1 MAVDSTVQFKRGK
14 KNDLPYGLEGEPLYC
29 IDTNELYVGQGKDL
43 PPKLINATKKIKLES
58 LINKTLNE
66 VQLLEIEGIETN
78 DKTLKGAL
86 VELSTQMK
94 NIPTLFS
101 TEQTDEYY
109 KIKCNNVVIAKIPLG
124 NGSVTPNPPTTKYSI
139 TNNLSYARNSNTATS
154 IEENSPYNAT
164 ITANSNYR
172 LKKVTV
178 TMYGTDVTDSVY
190 SGGRIIIDRV
200 IGDIVIT
207 VTTELISGGD
217 EDLSKLEGILQDR
230 LLVWHD
236 EFDDATLDT
245 SKWRYATHNSGGSE
259 QQAYTVARTENV
271 RLENSNLV
279 LEAKKDGYVSGYTWS
294 SGRIDTS
301 GLCGFKYG
309 RLEAKL
315 KYDVVSGAFPA
326 FWTIGTCAH
335 YPTGENIHGV
345 KKSLGTQWAQ
355 NGEID
360 MFEGRGTNSEI
371 AQGGWYNQDDG
382 KGNQTII
389 FGRKNIDASQYHVY
403 AVEWTETTMISYID
417 GVETGRTDISNI
429 ESWHRPMYIILNMA
443 VGSTGGYPA
452 DDCTSMK
459 MEIDWVRVYAPVGV
473 TEKTEVQS
481 ISLSQN
487 NVSFNVGDDPI
498 DVYYSVNPSTAWDN
512 NVNYESSNVNVA
524 TVYGSR
530 ITPVGVGTCKITA
543 RATNGVT
550 ATINVTVA
558 QNANIN
564 AKSITLNKDTLGIY
578 TGTNSTLIATVTPN
592 NHTDSIL
599 WKSSN
604 TDVATV
610 SNGVVTGKTKG
621 VCTITAYSS
630 ANENVKA
637 ECSVTVKE
645 AVQLT
650 GHTTSGLTLQ
660 LDRNGMTSTTWKNKI
675 DNVALQWKV
684 ANNNSTDIAPY
695 MKFDGDSYYWAGANY
710 KDHLT
715 LSGFSD
721 YYDFGESQTVILA
734 GDFTNVANPILSN
747 KQKLSQNNSLA
758 CMNNNGMSY
767 IDANGVKLGGI
778 NLSTSEQ
785 NYNINGCI
793 ALRYNKASLRVNT
806 DTMEFTGSTINNKN
820 TTLSSAFTQG
830 SYPALLG
837 NVATAKIYWKVVLV
851 YNKVLTDA
859 EIGTTMNA
867 ITTFLNA

>member
-1 MAVDSTVQFKRGK
+1 MSNEMVTIDQ
-14 KNDLPYGLEGEPLYC
+14 LLEVLNVIPS
-29 IDTNELYVGQGKDL
+29 DTYA
-43 PPKLINATKKIKLES
+43 LISENGVTKKVKLES
-58 LINKTLNE
+58 LINKTLSE
-66 VQLLEIEGIETN
+66 VQILEIEGVETN

-86 VELSTQMK
+86 VELSTQVK
-94 NIPTLFS
+94 DIPYQFS
-101 TEQTDEYY
+101 TEQTESFY
-109 KIKCNNVVIAKIPLG
+109 KIKYNNVVIATIPLG
-124 NGSVTPNPPTTKYSI
+124 NGSVTPTTKYSI
-139 TNNLSYARNSNTATS
+139 TNNLSHARNSNTATS

-178 TMYGTDVTDSVY
+178 TMYGTDITDSVY

-259 QQAYTVARTENV
+259 QQAYTVGRTENV
-271 RLENSNLV
+271 RLENSNLI
-279 LEAKKDGYVSGYTWS
+279 LEARKDGYVSGYTWS

-315 KYDVVSGAFPA
+315 RYDVVSGAFPA

-360 MFEGRGTNSEI
+360 MFEGRGTKSEI

-389 FGRKNIDASQYHVY
+389 FGTKNIDASQYHVY
-403 AVEWTETTMISYID
+403 AVEWTETTIIAYID
-417 GVETGRTDISNI
+417 GVETGRKDISDI
-429 ESWHRPMYIILNMA
+429 KSWHRPMYIILNMA
-443 VGSTGGYPA
+443 VGSIGGYPT

-459 MEIDWVRVYAPVGV
+459 MEVDWVRVYAPVGV
-473 TEKTEVQS
+473 TEKEEVQS
-481 ISLSQN
+481 ISLTQN

-558 QNANIN
+558 QNTSIN
-564 AKSITLNKDTLGIY
+564 STSIALNKNTLEIY
-578 TGTNSTLIATVTPN
+578 KGTNSTLIATATPA
-592 NHTDSIL
+592 NHTDSVL

-604 TDVATV
+604 TNVATV
-610 SNGVVTGKTKG
+610 NNGVVTGINTG
-621 VCTITAYSS
+621 NCTITAYSS
-630 ANENVKA
+630 ADESVKA

-695 MKFDGDSYYWAGANY
+695 MKFDGNSFYWEGANY

-715 LSGFSD
+715 LDGFKD

-734 GDFTNVANPILSN
+734 GDFTKVLNPIISN
-747 KQKLSQNNSLA
+747 KAKLSQSANLA
-758 CMNNNGMSY
+758 CMNNNGLTY
-767 IDANGVKLGGI
+767 YDASGNKLGAI

-793 ALRYNKASLRVNT
+793 ALRYNKTTLRVDT
-806 DTMEFTGSTINNKN
+806 DTMEFTGSTVNNKN

-830 SYPALLG
+830 TYPALLG

-851 YNKVLTDA
+851 YNRVLTDA

>member
-1 MAVDSTVQFKRGK
+1 MSNEMVT
-14 KNDLPYGLEGEPLYC
+14 
-29 IDTNELYVGQGKDL
+29 IDQLTEILNVIPSDTYA
-43 PPKLINATKKIKLES
+43 LISENGVTKKVKLES
-58 LINKTLNE
+58 LINKTLSE
-66 VQLLEIEGIETN
+66 VQILEIEGVETN

-86 VELSTQMK
+86 VELSTQVK
-94 NIPTLFS
+94 DIPYQFS
-101 TEQTDEYY
+101 TEQTESFY
-109 KIKCNNVVIAKIPLG
+109 KIKYNNVVIATIPLG
-124 NGSVTPNPPTTKYSI
+124 NGSVTPTTKYSI
-139 TNNLSYARNSNTATS
+139 TNNLSHATNSNSATS

-172 LKKVTV
+172 IKNVTV
-178 TMYGTDVTDSVY
+178 TMHGTDITDTVY
-190 SGGRIIIDRV
+190 SGGRISIDRV
-200 IGDIVIT
+200 IGNIVIT

-259 QQAYTVARTENV
+259 QQAYTVGRTENV
-271 RLENSNLV
+271 RLENSNLI
-279 LEAKKDGYVSGYTWS
+279 LEARKDGYVSGYTWS

-403 AVEWTETTMISYID
+403 AVEWTETTMIAYID

-429 ESWHRPMYIILNMA
+429 ESWHRPMYIILNTA

-452 DDCTSMK
+452 DTCTSMK
-459 MEIDWVRVYAPVGV
+459 MEVDWVRVYAPVGV

-481 ISLSQN
+481 ITLSQN
-487 NVSFNVGDDPI
+487 DLSFNVGDDPI

-512 NVNYESSNVNVA
+512 NVNYESSNPNVA

-530 ITPVGVGTCKITA
+530 IYPIGTGNCKITA

-564 AKSITLNKDTLGIY
+564 AKSISLNKDTLEIY
-578 TGTNSTLIATVTPN
+578 NGTSSTLIATVTPA

-604 TDVATV
+604 SNVATV
-610 SNGVVTGKTKG
+610 DNGVVTGKNTG
-621 VCTITAYSS
+621 NCVITAYSS
-630 ANENVKA
+630 ANANIKA
-637 ECSVTVKE
+637 ECSVAIKE
-645 AVQLT
+645 SVQLK
-650 GHTTSGLTLQ
+650 GHPTSGLTLQ
-660 LDRNGMTSTTWKNKI
+660 LDRNGMSSTSWTNAI
-675 DNVALQWKV
+675 DNTQLQWKV
-684 ANNNSTDIAPY
+684 ANNNSTDIASY
-695 MKFDGDSYYWAGANY
+695 MVFDGNSFYWAGANY

-715 LSGFSD
+715 LSGFSN

-793 ALRYNKASLRVNT
+793 ALRYNKTTLRVDT
-806 DTMEFTGSTINNKN
+806 DTMKFTDSTINNKN

-851 YNKVLTDA
+851 YNRVLTDA